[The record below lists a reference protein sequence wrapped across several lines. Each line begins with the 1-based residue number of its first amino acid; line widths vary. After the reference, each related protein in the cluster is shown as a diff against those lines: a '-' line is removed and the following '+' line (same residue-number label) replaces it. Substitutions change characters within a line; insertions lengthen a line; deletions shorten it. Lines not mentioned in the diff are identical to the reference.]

1 MRVRWYLALTAP
13 ILALATFAFLQKRQE
28 PAEPLK
34 MIKPG
39 VFRAAWG
46 HASNGEPVDIY
57 ALRNQ
62 KGMEVRISTYGAT
75 ITSLTAPDRMGRF
88 ANVVLGFNSFDA
100 YQNRA
105 YRRESPYFGAVIG
118 RYANR
123 IAKGQLPLNDKTV
136 TLAINNPPNHLHG
149 GMKGFD
155 KVVWNETTTDK
166 LDRPSVAFA
175 HESKDGEEGY
185 PGNLRVN
192 VIYSLTE
199 DALEIEYQAM
209 SDQDTIINLTNHSY
223 FNLKGA
229 GEGDILQHV
238 LRLNADRFTP
248 VNAALIPTGE
258 LRPVAGTPFDF
269 REPTAIGARIDEKDE
284 QLLIAKGYD
293 ENFVLSGSEGT
304 LKLAATLGEPQTGRS
319 LEVWTTEPGL
329 QLYSGNFL
337 RGDLSDHNGRPFVS
351 HGGLCLETQH
361 FPDSPN
367 HPDFPSTLL
376 KRGETFSSRT
386 IYRFGVD

>member
-1 MRVRWYLALTAP
+1 
-13 ILALATFAFLQKRQE
+13 
-28 PAEPLK
+28 
-34 MIKPG
+34 
-39 VFRAAWG
+39 
-46 HASNGEPVDIY
+46 
-57 ALRNQ
+57 
-62 KGMEVRISTYGAT
+62 
-75 ITSLTAPDRMGRF
+75 
-88 ANVVLGFNSFDA
+88 
-100 YQNRA
+100 
-105 YRRESPYFGAVIG
+105 
-118 RYANR
+118 
-123 IAKGQLPLNDKTV
+123 
-136 TLAINNPPNHLHG
+136 
-149 GMKGFD
+149 MKGFD

>member
-1 MRVRWYLALTAP
+1 
-13 ILALATFAFLQKRQE
+13 
-28 PAEPLK
+28 
-34 MIKPG
+34 
-39 VFRAAWG
+39 
-46 HASNGEPVDIY
+46 
-57 ALRNQ
+57 
-62 KGMEVRISTYGAT
+62 
-75 ITSLTAPDRMGRF
+75 
-88 ANVVLGFNSFDA
+88 
-100 YQNRA
+100 
-105 YRRESPYFGAVIG
+105 
-118 RYANR
+118 
-123 IAKGQLPLNDKTV
+123 
-136 TLAINNPPNHLHG
+136 
-149 GMKGFD
+149 
-155 KVVWNETTTDK
+155 
-166 LDRPSVAFA
+166 
-175 HESKDGEEGY
+175 
-185 PGNLRVN
+185 
-192 VIYSLTE
+192 
-199 DALEIEYQAM
+199 
-209 SDQDTIINLTNHSY
+209 DQDTIINLTNHSY

-248 VNAALIPTGE
+248 VNATLIPTGE
-258 LRPVAGTPFDF
+258 LRPVSGTPFDF

-293 ENFVLSGSEGT
+293 ENFVLSGREGT

>member
-46 HASNGEPVDIY
+46 HAANGEPVDIY

-192 VIYSLTE
+192 VTYSLTE

>member
-1 MRVRWYLALTAP
+1 MRVRWYIALTAP

-166 LDRPSVAFA
+166 LDRPSVAFV

-192 VIYSLTE
+192 VTYSLTE

-337 RGDLSDHNGRPFVS
+337 RGDLSDHNGKPFVS

>member
-1 MRVRWYLALTAP
+1 
-13 ILALATFAFLQKRQE
+13 
-28 PAEPLK
+28 
-34 MIKPG
+34 
-39 VFRAAWG
+39 
-46 HASNGEPVDIY
+46 
-57 ALRNQ
+57 
-62 KGMEVRISTYGAT
+62 MEVRISTYGAT

-192 VIYSLTE
+192 VTYSLTE

>member
-166 LDRPSVAFA
+166 LDRPSVALA

-192 VIYSLTE
+192 VTYSLTE

-329 QLYSGNFL
+329 QLY
-337 RGDLSDHNGRPFVS
+337 
-351 HGGLCLETQH
+351 
-361 FPDSPN
+361 
-367 HPDFPSTLL
+367 
-376 KRGETFSSRT
+376 
-386 IYRFGVD
+386 

>member
-192 VIYSLTE
+192 VTYSLTE

-258 LRPVAGTPFDF
+258 LRPVAVTPFYF

>member
-192 VIYSLTE
+192 VTYSLTE

-337 RGDLSDHNGRPFVS
+337 RGDLSDHNGGPFVS

>member
-1 MRVRWYLALTAP
+1 
-13 ILALATFAFLQKRQE
+13 
-28 PAEPLK
+28 
-34 MIKPG
+34 
-39 VFRAAWG
+39 
-46 HASNGEPVDIY
+46 
-57 ALRNQ
+57 
-62 KGMEVRISTYGAT
+62 MEVRISTYGAT

-123 IAKGQLPLNDKTV
+123 VAKGQLPLNDKTV

-192 VIYSLTE
+192 VTYSLTE

>member
-123 IAKGQLPLNDKTV
+123 IANGQLPLNDKTV

-192 VIYSLTE
+192 VTYSLTE
-199 DALEIEYQAM
+199 DALEIEYQAT

-248 VNAALIPTGE
+248 VNATLIPTGE

-293 ENFVLSGSEGT
+293 ENFVLSGREGT

>member
-192 VIYSLTE
+192 VTYSLTE